1 MNTAL
6 VKMDIHPEY
15 YQANGYSEIVLVNDE
30 LALPIYVTKAQAVS
44 IINGLH
50 GVAPSRP
57 MTHDIFIKLI
67 NAMSG
72 CITRVVIDGLHAGVF
87 MAKLYLEHYSSGDA
101 EEIIMDARPSDCI
114 ALAAREGCSIY
125 VTEDVLQEAGKR
137 KEELGIE

>member
-1 MNTAL
+1 MTEDL
-6 VKMDIHPEY
+6 VRMEIYPEY
-15 YQANGYSEIVLVNDE
+15 YPAESFSEIVLVNDE
-30 LALPIYVTKAQAVS
+30 VALPIYVTKGQAVS

-57 MTHDIFIKLI
+57 MTHDIFIRLI

-87 MAKLYLEHYSSGDA
+87 MAKLYVEHYSSGEA
-101 EEIIMDARPSDCI
+101 EEIIIDARPSDCI
-114 ALAAREGCSIY
+114 ALAAREGCTIY
-125 VTEDVLQEAGKR
+125 VAADVLREAGKG

>member
-1 MNTAL
+1 MTRNL

-15 YQANGYSEIVLVNDE
+15 YQADSYSEIVLVNDE
-30 LALPIYVTKAQAVS
+30 VALPIYVTTGQAVS
-44 IINGLH
+44 IINGLR

-87 MAKLYLEHYSSGDA
+87 MAKLYIEHYGSGDA

-125 VTEDVLQEAGKR
+125 VAADVLDEAGKR

>member
-1 MNTAL
+1 ME
-6 VKMDIHPEY
+6 IHPEY
-15 YQANGYSEIVLVNDE
+15 YQADRFSEIVLVNE
-30 LALPIYVTKAQAVS
+30 KVALPIYVTKDQAIS

-72 CITRVVIDGLHAGVF
+72 CITKIVIDGLHAGVF
-87 MAKLYLEHYSSGDA
+87 MAKLYIEHYSSGDA

-114 ALAAREGCSIY
+114 ALAAREGCTIY
-125 VTEDVLQEAGKR
+125 VAADVLSEAGKP

>member
-1 MNTAL
+1 MTEDL
-6 VKMDIHPEY
+6 VKMEIHPEY
-15 YQANGYSEIVLVNDE
+15 YPAESFSEILLVNE
-30 LALPIYVTKAQAVS
+30 EVALPIYVTKGQAVS

-57 MTHDIFIKLI
+57 MTHDIFIRLI

-87 MAKLYLEHYSSGDA
+87 MAKLYVEHYSSGEA
-101 EEIIMDARPSDCI
+101 EEIIIDARPSDCI
-114 ALAAREGCSIY
+114 ALAAREGCAIY
-125 VTEDVLQEAGKR
+125 VAADVLREAGKG

>member
-1 MNTAL
+1 MNREL
-6 VKMDIHPEY
+6 VKMEIYPEY
-15 YQANGYSEIVLVNDE
+15 YQADRFSEIVLVNDRV
-30 LALPIYVTKAQAVS
+30 ALPIYVTKDQAIS

-72 CITRVVIDGLHAGVF
+72 CITKVVIDGLHAGVF
-87 MAKLYLEHYSSGDA
+87 MAKLYIEHYSSGDA

-114 ALAAREGCSIY
+114 ALAAREGCTIY
-125 VTEDVLQEAGKR
+125 VAADVLGEAGKP